1 MKKVRFVV
9 ICGAAMSSGLIVD
22 SMKKFAEEVGVEL
35 EGGCYASMRYREFNY
50 GSVDIVLLAPQIK
63 SQMGFIRKTMD
74 EKGYKDTPIM
84 LIPMREYGL
93 CRGKPILEQALKML
107 EEAGK

>member
-22 SMKKFAEEVGVEL
+22 SMKKNADEVGVEL
-35 EGGCYASMRYREFNY
+35 EGGCYASMRYREFDF

-63 SQMGFIRKTMD
+63 SQQSFIRKTMD
-74 EKGYKDTPIM
+74 EKGYKNTPIM

-93 CRGKPILEQALKML
+93 CNGKPILLQVLKTL
-107 EEAGK
+107 ENINE